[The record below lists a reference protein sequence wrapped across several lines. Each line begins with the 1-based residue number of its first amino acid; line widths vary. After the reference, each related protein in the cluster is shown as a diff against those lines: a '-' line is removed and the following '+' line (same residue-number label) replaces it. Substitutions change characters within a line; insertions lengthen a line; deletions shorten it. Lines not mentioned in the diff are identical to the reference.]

1 VRRGCI
7 LMHRLKNDRVNSSAI
22 KNSRSGILC
31 QPLRISYTFSL
42 TCASTAWTCNLSG
55 FLIVWIL
62 IARGDAS
69 LDVIDG
75 PDFPPIHGDRDCL
88 ECPVFSI
95 PAALLACVLWLEGSF
110 LEVCERDRFLFP
122 LTENPHFFILAK
134 NKIIPAP
141 AHGRTNT
148 PNLQVAVPLHP

>member
-1 VRRGCI
+1 
-7 LMHRLKNDRVNSSAI
+7 MHRLKNDRVNSSAI
-22 KNSRSGILC
+22 KNSRSGVLC
-31 QPLRISYTFSL
+31 QPLRGSSTLSL
-42 TCASTAWTCNLSG
+42 TCASTARACKFSVSG

-69 LDVIDG
+69 LDFIDG

-110 LEVCERDRFLFP
+110 LEVC
-122 LTENPHFFILAK
+122 
-134 NKIIPAP
+134 
-141 AHGRTNT
+141 
-148 PNLQVAVPLHP
+148 